1 MDADIDPSFA
11 ADRKSTVAAEQT
23 FVAGASGYFVRYA
36 AFFFFFCDTDG
47 TTDQFDRTAFALLC
61 FSGNHCFTV
70 SVVGHIGKAMVYPSL
85 S

>member
-11 ADRKSTVAAEQT
+11 ADRKSTVDAEQT

-36 AFFFFFCDTDG
+36 AFYALHRDIDR
-47 TTDQFDRTAFALLC
+47 TTDRFDRTAFALLF
-61 FSGNHCFTV
+61 FSGNHSFTI